1 MKDGYQLIASTA
13 DVAQGK
19 TLCLALEGREILLC
33 HAKEGFFA
41 VDNLCTHA
49 EARLSEG
56 KLKGCKILC
65 PLHGAAFDIR
75 DGSALTR
82 PASKPLASYPLH
94 LEDELIYLLPVPAE
108 A

>member
-1 MKDGYQLIASTA
+1 MEEGYQLIASTS

-19 TLCLALEGREILLC
+19 TLCVEVAGREILLC

-49 EARLSEG
+49 AARLSEG

-65 PLHGAAFDIR
+65 PLHGAAFDVR

-82 PASKPLASYPLH
+82 PARTALASYPL
-94 LEDELIYLLPVPAE
+94 LVEDEQIYLSPEPNGG
-108 A
+108 

>member
-1 MKDGYQLIASTA
+1 MKEGYQLIASTT
-13 DVAQGK
+13 DIAQGK
-19 TLCLALEGREILLC
+19 TLCLELEGQEILLC

-49 EARLSEG
+49 QARLSEG

-75 DGSALTR
+75 DGSVLTR

-94 LEDELIYLLPVPAE
+94 VEDENIYLVPESAE